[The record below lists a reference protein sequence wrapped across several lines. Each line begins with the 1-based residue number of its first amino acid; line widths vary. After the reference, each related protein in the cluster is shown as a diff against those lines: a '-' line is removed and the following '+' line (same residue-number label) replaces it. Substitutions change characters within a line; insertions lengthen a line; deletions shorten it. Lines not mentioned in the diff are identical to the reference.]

1 MYRDRSDIPEV
12 FLGNDLIDELEL
24 SLVTD
29 VLKKQSIFRYY
40 GHEML
45 HRVDEFEDRLKSYF
59 NVKNSLCVSSGT
71 AALKVAINSLNL
83 EVGDE
88 IILPSFGYIA
98 TANAIIASNCIP
110 IFAEIDE
117 SMNISSKNIEK
128 LISDKTKAIIII
140 HISGQSCDMDKIMDI
155 SRFYNIP
162 VIEDVAQAFGGEYKG
177 RKLGTI
183 GEIGCFSFQSNKIL
197 STGEGGC
204 IITNNK
210 KLYIRS
216 RNYHDQGGDRV
227 NNGYPKWDRET
238 SMFGENLRMTEIA
251 ASIGIAQLSRID
263 DILDT
268 VYHYKQLIIKKLKP
282 LGLKWRYSYNSIGDC
297 AISLCFFVEDID
309 KRDTLITRLRG
320 IHANGSYNSAMYENY
335 VFDNIKEKFKLLSIV
350 GNVDRINLHNCVK
363 AEKLSRSAIWI
374 PISPIY
380 KLKEIDMICYKIIKE
395 VEEIGG
401 V

>member
-210 KLYIRS
+210 KLYIR
-216 RNYHDQGGDRV
+216 RDRKSV
-227 NNGYPKWDRET
+227 
-238 SMFGENLRMTEIA
+238 
-251 ASIGIAQLSRID
+251 
-263 DILDT
+263 
-268 VYHYKQLIIKKLKP
+268 V
-282 LGLKWRYSYNSIGDC
+282 
-297 AISLCFFVEDID
+297 
-309 KRDTLITRLRG
+309 
-320 IHANGSYNSAMYENY
+320 
-335 VFDNIKEKFKLLSIV
+335 
-350 GNVDRINLHNCVK
+350 
-363 AEKLSRSAIWI
+363 
-374 PISPIY
+374 
-380 KLKEIDMICYKIIKE
+380 
-395 VEEIGG
+395 
-401 V
+401 